1 MKAGPPATT
10 IKSHRS
16 MFNVQLSPQKFQ
28 CRSDEPLIAAKDRQV
43 AAELISPRRP
53 TAETHPNL

>member
-1 MKAGPPATT
+1 
-10 IKSHRS
+10 
-16 MFNVQLSPQKFQ
+16 MFNVQFSPQKFQ